1 MEVRAYESTE
11 NLFSTDYIPDQSC
24 ILVDSDNNQ
33 PFCVSDRTNTI
44 CLHVVNPND
53 I

>member
-1 MEVRAYESTE
+1 MHEITKI
-11 NLFSTDYIPDQSC
+11 LFPSDYIPDQSC
-24 ILVDSDNNQ
+24 ILADSDNNQ
-33 PFCVSDRTNTI
+33 PFCVSDKTNII